1 MGRHID
7 RLRSSLYLRS
17 EQEVLSS
24 PAQQLAARR
33 DAAEAGPHG
42 RLRALVHDLEDAERN
57 RDVIVAERSWLM
69 RWLAQHSA
77 AEPDAV
83 LHYDHPDGGRQSG
96 IKAHFAAAA
105 DRLAKSLERCE
116 WVLAEAHRRIDL
128 EIEDAASRRRLEQEQ
143 AARLLPRRAD
153 VALVQRVAS

>member
-1 MGRHID
+1 MGRHLD
-7 RLRSSLYLRS
+7 QLRRRLYLRP
-17 EQEVLSS
+17 EQELLSS
-24 PAQQLAARR
+24 PAQQQAARR

-57 RDVIVAERSWLM
+57 RDVIAAERSWLM

-96 IKAHFAAAA
+96 IKAHFAADA

-128 EIEDAASRRRLEQEQ
+128 EIEDADRRRRLEAEQ
-143 AARLLPRRAD
+143 AARALPRRAED
-153 VALVQRVAS
+153 IAARIAG